1 MATMGAFWEKA
12 SIYLN
17 LPKITMTDVVE
28 ILIITFLFYYMLVWI
43 KNTRAW
49 VLLKGIMVIL
59 LFVLVAAV
67 FQMNTIIWIAK
78 NTLSVAITA
87 IVIIFQPE
95 IRKALEN
102 LGQKNFLTSFF
113 TFDFSKGEIAK
124 FTDKTINELVK
135 ACYEMGKV
143 KTGALIVIEDEIVLS
158 EYERTGIAVDGILTS
173 QLLINIFEKNTPLHD
188 GAVIVR
194 GDRVVSATCY
204 LPLTDSLS
212 ISKDLGTRHRAA
224 VGISEVSDSL
234 TIVVSEE
241 TGKVSI
247 AMGGEL
253 YRNVDAEFLKNKLSF
268 IQHREKKV
276 SKIELWRRRLKDV
289 KESGKK
295 LTNNLGL
302 KVLAVLFAIALWI
315 VVVNIDD
322 PVKPAQYT
330 ISVTQDNMDYLTS
343 NGKYSETLGGKNTVT
358 FTASAKRSI
367 LEKLSNTDFTAVA
380 DMEKIEYVEGD
391 GVCRVPITITCS
403 KYNSNTVTIS
413 SKQQY
418 LDVTVEDLGNVQKK
432 ITASTEGTVM
442 DGCALGDVSIVT
454 SNLLKISGPSS
465 VTSQISTVVAT
476 INVDGMSS
484 DVTDTVVPVLY
495 DADGNEIDA
504 SKLKM
509 NINTVTITA
518 QILNTKDVDLSFQ
531 TKGTVAS
538 GYTLK
543 EITYSPKKVRIKG
556 ETDVLNKVAKIAIPD
571 DVLDMSGATEDVE
584 TTVDITSYLPDRTS
598 LVLAAD
604 AKVEVKVKVEPI
616 TTKTF
621 EVDASAFTL
630 ENIPD
635 ATKAKITEDTI
646 QVEVTGAESDIK
658 KLSAD
663 DITGTVNLQGYG
675 NGEHN
680 IAADIDVDNEL
691 YQVKT
696 VRIPVKMTAEDTE
709 IKSTESSKKSAS
721 KTE

>member
-276 SKIELWRRRLKDV
+276 SKIELWRRMLKNLA
-289 KESGKK
+289 KK

-556 ETDVLNKVAKIAIPD
+556 ETDVLNKVAKITIPD

-584 TTVDITSYLPDRTS
+584 TTVDITSYLPDGTS

-721 KTE
+721 KTK

>member
-28 ILIITFLFYYMLVWI
+28 LLIITFLFYYMLVWI

-113 TFDFSKGEIAK
+113 AFDFSKGEIAK

-295 LTNNLGL
+295 TN
-302 KVLAVLFAIALWI
+302 
-315 VVVNIDD
+315 
-322 PVKPAQYT
+322 
-330 ISVTQDNMDYLTS
+330 
-343 NGKYSETLGGKNTVT
+343 E
-358 FTASAKRSI
+358 
-367 LEKLSNTDFTAVA
+367 
-380 DMEKIEYVEGD
+380 
-391 GVCRVPITITCS
+391 
-403 KYNSNTVTIS
+403 
-413 SKQQY
+413 
-418 LDVTVEDLGNVQKK
+418 
-432 ITASTEGTVM
+432 
-442 DGCALGDVSIVT
+442 
-454 SNLLKISGPSS
+454 
-465 VTSQISTVVAT
+465 
-476 INVDGMSS
+476 
-484 DVTDTVVPVLY
+484 
-495 DADGNEIDA
+495 
-504 SKLKM
+504 
-509 NINTVTITA
+509 
-518 QILNTKDVDLSFQ
+518 
-531 TKGTVAS
+531 
-538 GYTLK
+538 
-543 EITYSPKKVRIKG
+543 
-556 ETDVLNKVAKIAIPD
+556 
-571 DVLDMSGATEDVE
+571 
-584 TTVDITSYLPDRTS
+584 
-598 LVLAAD
+598 
-604 AKVEVKVKVEPI
+604 
-616 TTKTF
+616 
-621 EVDASAFTL
+621 
-630 ENIPD
+630 
-635 ATKAKITEDTI
+635 
-646 QVEVTGAESDIK
+646 
-658 KLSAD
+658 
-663 DITGTVNLQGYG
+663 
-675 NGEHN
+675 
-680 IAADIDVDNEL
+680 
-691 YQVKT
+691 
-696 VRIPVKMTAEDTE
+696 
-709 IKSTESSKKSAS
+709 
-721 KTE
+721 